1 MLYSSRKQIGF
12 ENQVTMVKFAASA
25 ITIIR
30 IICAV
35 LMLFFV
41 PFSPPFFVLYAL
53 CCVSDVLDG
62 FVARKT
68 NTESKLGETL
78 DSISDFVFIAVMLTI
93 LIPLISWE
101 GWMLWWI
108 AAIALLRFSSLGIGF
123 AKFHA
128 LTFLHTYSN
137 KVTGIALSFFPVLYY
152 SLGLSAIVIILC
164 SIAGLSA
171 IEELIIAIRA
181 RKLDR
186 NTISMFHI
194 NKT

>member
-1 MLYSSRKQIGF
+1 MIKY
-12 ENQVTMVKFAASA
+12 AASA

-78 DSISDFVFIAVMLTI
+78 DSIADFILIAVI
-93 LIPLISWE
+93 FVAFIPFLMFE
-101 GWMLWWI
+101 AWMLWWI
-108 AAIALLRFSSLGIGF
+108 GAIALLRFSSLGIGF
-123 AKFHA
+123 ARFHA

-137 KVTGIALSFFPVLYY
+137 KVTGIALSLFPVLYY
-152 SLGLSAIVIILC
+152 SLGLSATVIILF

-171 IEELIIAIRA
+171 IEELIITIKA

-186 NTISMFHI
+186 NIISMFHI